1 MRTIEI
7 DGAGFATV
15 KAFCEDLQNEIR
27 ALPGHGNSV
36 EAFVDSMIWGNGMSA
51 LSPPYL
57 IRVRGL
63 KPGSPVAEF
72 VKDLSH
78 ALGYARTEHR
88 TRRAEDV
95 EVTLLLRR

>member
-1 MRTIEI
+1 MRTIEL
-7 DGAGFATV
+7 DGADFPTV
-15 KAFCEDLQNEIR
+15 KAFCKALQDEIR
-27 ALPGHGNSV
+27 ALPGHGNSI

-51 LSPPYL
+51 LAPPYL

-63 KPGSPVAEF
+63 RPGSPVGEF

>member
-1 MRTIEI
+1 V
-7 DGAGFATV
+7 G
-15 KAFCEDLQNEIR
+15 
-27 ALPGHGNSV
+27 
-36 EAFVDSMIWGNGMSA
+36 
-51 LSPPYL
+51 
-57 IRVRGL
+57 
-63 KPGSPVAEF
+63 EF

>member
-1 MRTIEI
+1 MRTIEM
-7 DGAGFATV
+7 DGAAYPTV
-15 KAFCEDLQNEIR
+15 KAFCAGLQEEIR
-27 ALPGHGNSV
+27 ALPGHGNSI
-36 EAFVDSMIWGNGMSA
+36 EAFVDSMIWGNG
-51 LSPPYL
+51 LSTLAPPYL

-63 KPGSPVAEF
+63 KPGGPVAEF